1 MHKIVSNTTPII
13 SLLKLNRLEILQ
25 QLYSKIYIPLAVY
38 QEIEAGKEK
47 VYYKDL
53 SEIKWINISQIN
65 DKQALKYFIELDAGE
80 AEAIIL
86 ATELNA
92 DLMIIDE
99 KLGRFHAKH
108 ADLKVTG
115 TIGILIKAKRAG
127 LVDKLRPLL
136 EELID
141 KDVWINKKLVVEI
154 LKEVDEE

>member
-1 MHKIVSNTTPII
+1 
-13 SLLKLNRLEILQ
+13 LQ

>member
-1 MHKIVSNTTPII
+1 M
-13 SLLKLNRLEILQ
+13 Q